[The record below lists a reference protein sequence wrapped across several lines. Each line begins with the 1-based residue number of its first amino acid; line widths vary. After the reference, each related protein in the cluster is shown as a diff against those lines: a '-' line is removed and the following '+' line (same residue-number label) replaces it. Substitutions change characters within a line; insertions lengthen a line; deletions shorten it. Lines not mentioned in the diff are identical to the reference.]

1 MEQNTAA
8 GRNNKSQA
16 IPVLRGGSHKQQA
29 GFTLIELVISLS
41 ILGIILSFAEPVYKN
56 SIIKA
61 KEAALKR
68 DIFVIRDN
76 IDQYY
81 ADNNSYPASLEDLV
95 EKKYIRSIP
104 EDPFTK
110 SKDTWVIVSSVP
122 EEVDVFDIHSG
133 SDLLALDGTA
143 YNEW

>member
-1 MEQNTAA
+1 MGQNTAT
-8 GRNNKSQA
+8 GRK
-16 IPVLRGGSHKQQA
+16 IKLQA

-41 ILGIILSFAEPVYKN
+41 ILGIILSFAEPIYKN

-61 KEAALKR
+61 KEAALKK
-68 DIFVIRDN
+68 DIFIIRDS

-81 ADNNSYPASLEDLV
+81 ADNSSYPASLEELV

-110 SKDTWVIVSSVP
+110 SKDTWVIISSVP

>member
-1 MEQNTAA
+1 MEQNITT
-8 GRNNKSQA
+8 GRKIKSQA
-16 IPVLRGGSHKQQA
+16 DKHKLKA

-41 ILGIILSFAEPVYKN
+41 ILAIILSFAEPIYRGSV
-56 SIIKA
+56 IKA
-61 KEAALKR
+61 KEAALKK
-68 DIFVIRDN
+68 DIFVIRDS

-81 ADNNSYPASLEDLV
+81 ADNDCYPASLEDLV

-110 SKDTWVIVSSVP
+110 SKDTWVTISSVP
-122 EEVDVFDIHSG
+122 EEMDIFDIHSG

>member
-1 MEQNTAA
+1 MERNITA
-8 GRNNKSQA
+8 
-16 IPVLRGGSHKQQA
+16 GSVTKGQKKQA

-41 ILGIILSFAEPVYKN
+41 ILGIILSFAEPVYR
-56 SIIKA
+56 SSVIKA
-61 KEAALKR
+61 KEAALKKDIYVLR
-68 DIFVIRDN
+68 DS

-81 ADNNSYPASLEDLV
+81 ADNSAYPASLENLV
-95 EKKYIRSIP
+95 EKKYIRSVP

-110 SKDTWVIVSSVP
+110 SEDTWVIISSAP